1 MLVAVVG
8 TVPHAAE
15 RPHLQPPWRWAPH
28 LQHQGEFAVRWVKA
42 LSSNLGVSSI
52 GSVST
57 THVMHEVWCFGQ
69 EWEVPGGEAVA

>member
-1 MLVAVVG
+1 
-8 TVPHAAE
+8 
-15 RPHLQPPWRWAPH
+15 
-28 LQHQGEFAVRWVKA
+28 VRWVKA